1 MGTTNLPHTH
11 TQTIIATNVVQSQEL
26 KRFLLLHLHTHTVR
40 THNTTRETHL
50 RLQKPHNSSK
60 AKDLRLTLKPI
71 KERLKAKREREPT
84 NGQLRSYHHS

>member
-50 RLQKPHNSSK
+50 RLHKPHNSSK
-60 AKDLRLTLKPI
+60 SKRPKVNTKTDQREAK
-71 KERLKAKREREPT
+71 
-84 NGQLRSYHHS
+84 G